1 MKRSEFVCCF
11 PLVRYRT
18 SFFLFLFFYHGPF
31 PSFFVAIFSRS
42 IDSFFFF
49 PSIADGKKEISK
61 SFSRVINLAVDT
73 FARERSE
80 REGVV
85 CILDTG
91 GGRVEGRDEQGRERT
106 SLPPS
111 RNVSVQHKGFLLALQ
126 RANGSQTAAVAA
138 AAPAAPASCPF
149 RIF

>member
-18 SFFLFLFFYHGPF
+18 SFFLFLSFYHGPF

-49 PSIADGKKEISK
+49 SFNRRRKE
-61 SFSRVINLAVDT
+61 RNLEKLLESNKPGCRHLCPRTIRKGRGSVYP
-73 FARERSE
+73 RH
-80 REGVV
+80 
-85 CILDTG
+85 G
-91 GGRVEGRDEQGRERT
+91 GGGWRGGTSKERT